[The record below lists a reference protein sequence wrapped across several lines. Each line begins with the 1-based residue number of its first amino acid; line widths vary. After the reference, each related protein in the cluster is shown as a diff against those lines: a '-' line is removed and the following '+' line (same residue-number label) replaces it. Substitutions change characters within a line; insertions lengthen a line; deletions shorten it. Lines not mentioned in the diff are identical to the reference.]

1 VKETQVRIATEIEV
15 WPLTV
20 VVFAGGF
27 EWHIC
32 HLYGP
37 PATDSQDWSHCTCLQ
52 AQKNKYLISI
62 S

>member
-1 VKETQVRIATEIEV
+1 MKETLVRIAKEIEV
-15 WPLTV
+15 GAVAV
-20 VVFAGGF
+20 VVFEGGF

-37 PATDSQDWSHCTCLQ
+37 PATDSHDWSHCTCLQ
-52 AQKNKYLISI
+52 AQKNKCLISI